1 MALPMALSEVL
12 CPILLAFVCAA
23 AFQQEK
29 EYFLDIAG
37 DGFAVASSGKEAQ
50 P

>member
-1 MALPMALSEVL
+1 MW